1 MQERKVV
8 LTWEAIYDIA
18 DAEIWIYDN
27 FGEMQ
32 QLKYKER
39 IRKELELL

>member
-1 MQERKVV
+1 MQERKVI

-27 FGEMQ
+27 FGEAQ
-32 QLKYKER
+32 QFKYRNLIKQ
-39 IRKELELL
+39 ELE